1 MCPCIPPPSFPPPLH
16 PDDSRWRRQLGLRR
30 VIVSTSR
37 SRCCCP
43 PDCWP
48 PRVAFCVGLH
58 APGRITHSSAMALG
72 GCHASGFRLGER
84 SSGGSCR
91 IDPGKGGWAQCSC
104 GCGAM
109 QAPRLTREERLRR
122 RLLPLFT
129 AELRGLHSGPASA
142 PRPYARGHD
151 ADFAGRNSAVCC
163 AQFLLLC
170 RVRVGCGTP
179 THHPLRV
186 ERITAGVH
194 APLAHNTGR
203 KAPAVKAQW
212 R

>member
-1 MCPCIPPPSFPPPLH
+1 MCAQPGTTLLAGSQYQSAVQGNPIVGEEGQRLSEGVPVACGRPGEEGAHSA
-16 PDDSRWRRQLGLRR
+16 DAWRGSRGGQSTVLALFALARR
-30 VIVSTSR
+30 
-37 SRCCCP
+37 
-43 PDCWP
+43 
-48 PRVAFCVGLH
+48 
-58 APGRITHSSAMALG
+58 
-72 GCHASGFRLGER
+72 
-84 SSGGSCR
+84 
-91 IDPGKGGWAQCSC
+91 GWAQCPC

-109 QAPRLTREERLRR
+109 QAPRLTREEAQEEGGCPCFRSLQRSSV
-122 RLLPLFT
+122 
-129 AELRGLHSGPASA
+129 GGQLHSGPAPA

-170 RVRVGCGTP
+170 RVRVGCAAP
-179 THHPLRV
+179 THPLLRV